1 MRSEIFIGV
10 NARVFFFLY
19 CLHILFHSSIK
30 VNNPSDQP
38 RWATCTNVLSYFL

>member
-10 NARVFFFLY
+10 NSSFFLY
-19 CLHILFHSSIK
+19 SLHILFHSSIK